1 MDAKSFAGELARI
14 PNVVAV
20 ALGGSRATGTER
32 PASDWD
38 FAIYYRGS
46 IDADDIR
53 ALGYDGVVVEPG
65 EWGRIVNGGG
75 WLTIGGERV
84 DVLYRDLDFIE
95 HWLSEAQEGR
105 YEVDNVAGHIAGLPT
120 YVLAGELA
128 LGRVLHGELPVSKF
142 PEKLRESA
150 PPRWLGSA
158 AFSLT
163 LAETYAKRGYVTE
176 CAGSLARAA
185 VCAAHGRLAERG
197 EWALNEKGI
206 VARAGFRELDTLLA
220 TVGSEREGLRASV
233 VEARRILGL
242 ARPEGLKFDAIR
254 EADR

>member
-1 MDAKSFAGELARI
+1 MDARSFADELARI
-14 PNVVAV
+14 PNVVAA

-32 PASDWD
+32 PDSDWD

-46 IDADDIR
+46 IDADDVR
-53 ALGYDGVVVEPG
+53 ALGYEGVVVEPG

-75 WLTIGGERV
+75 WLTVDGERV
-84 DVLYRDLDFIE
+84 DVLYRDRDVVE
-95 HWLSEAQEGR
+95 HWLGEAQEGR

-128 LGRVLHGELPVSKF
+128 LGQVLCGELPVSAF

-158 AFSLT
+158 SFSLT
-163 LAETYAKRGYVTE
+163 LAETYAGREYVTE

-185 VCAAHGRLAERG
+185 VCAAHARLAERG

-206 VARAGFRELDTLLA
+206 VARAGFGEVDGVLAAIGRERDALA
-220 TVGSEREGLRASV
+220 SSV
-233 VEARRILGL
+233 AQARRILGL
-242 ARPEGLKFDAIR
+242 ARAEGLRFDAGR
-254 EADR
+254 ETES

>member
-1 MDAKSFAGELARI
+1 MDAQSFADELARI

-32 PASDWD
+32 PDSDWD

-46 IDADDIR
+46 IRADDVR
-53 ALGYDGVVVEPG
+53 ALGYEGVVVEPG
-65 EWGRIVNGGG
+65 AWGRIVNGGG
-75 WLTIGGERV
+75 WLKIDGERV
-84 DVLYRDLDFIE
+84 DVLYRDLDFVE
-95 HWLSEAQEGR
+95 HWRREAQEGR

-128 LGRVLHGELPVSKF
+128 LGRVLQGELPQSGF

-163 LAETYAKRGYVTE
+163 LAETYAERSYVTE
-176 CAGSLARAA
+176 CAGSVARAA
-185 VCAAHGRLAERG
+185 VCAAHGRLAKRG
-197 EWALNEKGI
+197 DWALNEKGI
-206 VARAGFRELDTLLA
+206 VARAGLGEMDGLLA
-220 TVGSEREGLRASV
+220 AMGGEPEALRDCVA
-233 VEARRILGL
+233 ETRRILGL
-242 ARPEGLKFDAIR
+242 ARSEGLKFDAVR
-254 EADR
+254 EAEG

>member
-1 MDAKSFAGELARI
+1 MDAHSFADELAEI

-32 PASDWD
+32 PDSDWD

-46 IDADDIR
+46 IEANDVR
-53 ALGYDGVVVEPG
+53 ALGYEGVVVEPG

-75 WLTIGGERV
+75 WLTIDGERV
-84 DVLYRDLDFIE
+84 DVLYRDLDFVE
-95 HWLSEAQEGR
+95 HWLREAQEGR
-105 YEVDNVAGHIAGLPT
+105 YEVDNLAGQIAGIPT

-128 LGRVLHGELPVSKF
+128 LGRVLQGELPASTF
-142 PEKLRESA
+142 PAKLRESA

-163 LAETYAKRGYVTE
+163 QADTYAKRGYVTE
-176 CAGSLARAA
+176 CAGSVARAA

-206 VARAGFRELDTLLA
+206 VARAGFGEIDRVLAAAGGYPDELA
-220 TVGSEREGLRASV
+220 ASV
-233 VEARRILGL
+233 AQARRVLGL
-242 ARPEGLKFDAIR
+242 SRAEGLKFDEVR
-254 EADR
+254 EDG